1 MILKIITIDLI
12 LVEYSVGAILYIV
25 ESNEDEGSMLRG
37 NASQQCHVGSQR
49 VAVLSSTA
57 PIPFEDSSM
66 NVEPILQEERKMGG
80 KTDTG
85 EAGEDIAAKKGGGIM
100 EELDGQE
107 ESSHYHTIEEEETKK
122 QLHELMVS
130 HQKIAGGVGK
140 MVLPA
145 VSHKTLYST
154 NDDITELSSFN
165 RTPSY
170 SHTSPLSA
178 TDKRLVYNAPPF
190 MCQGDNY
197 CQPSI
202 SPPLPIPLH
211 GHVASS
217 ISTVRYRAEQF
228 PLSVKDLEHGTLIY
242 SEVCCLL

>member
-1 MILKIITIDLI
+1 MILKIIKIDLI

-85 EAGEDIAAKKGGGIM
+85 EAEDIAAKKGGGIM

-130 HQKIAGGVGK
+130 HQKIADGVGK

-145 VSHKTLYST
+145 VSRKTLYST

-202 SPPLPIPLH
+202 SPPSPIPLH

-217 ISTVRYRAEQF
+217 ISTLRYRAERF